1 MATRLAN
8 ISIKDSSSWNTFLD
22 LIYPV
27 GCVYISYTSASPAV
41 RFGGTWASIIGR
53 FPYFNAGADTGGSN
67 KHSHGLSSGYAY
79 INSSGSQMLFRYKNV
94 PAWDFTW
101 CAGAQ
106 DEEYGEVK
114 GKISSATTL
123 GGTTDSASNL
133 PSYQTLYAWR
143 RTA

>member
-8 ISIKDSSSWNTFLD
+8 ISIKDSSSWNTLLD

-27 GCVYISYTSASPAV
+27 GCVYISYTSASPAT

-67 KHSHGLSSGYAY
+67 KHSHGLSSGYAL
-79 INSSGSQMLFRYKNV
+79 INSSGSQMLYQNKKV
-94 PAWDFTW
+94 PSWKFTW
-101 CAGAQ
+101 YAGAQ
-106 DEEYGEVK
+106 DEVFGPYDGN
-114 GKISSATTL
+114 IASATSL

-143 RTA
+143 RTS